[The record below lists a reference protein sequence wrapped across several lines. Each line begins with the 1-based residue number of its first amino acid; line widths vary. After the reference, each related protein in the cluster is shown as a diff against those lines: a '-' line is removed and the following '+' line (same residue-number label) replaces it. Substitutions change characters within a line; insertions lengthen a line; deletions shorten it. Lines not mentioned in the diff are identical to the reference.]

1 MFLKELN
8 KEQGL
13 AFINLVTEFAL
24 ASGMYKKRRRRFNS
38 YIS

>member
-24 ASGMYKKRRRRFNS
+24 ADENIKRRRRFNS

>member
-13 AFINLVTEFAL
+13 AFVNLVTEFAL
-24 ASGMYKKRRRRFNS
+24 ADENIKKKKKS
-38 YIS
+38 